1 MAVNVVPYVFAQYTH
16 QLIAVVLALSVLWK
30 NSKVHTTSMNEPV
43 MTSEIGPEG
52 VDRQYNI
59 QSVLSQETK
68 DIVETFESSSEDS
81 EEEDEV
87 MTSLQVK
94 A

>member
-43 MTSEIGPEG
+43 RTSEIGPEG
-52 VDRQYNI
+52 VDR
-59 QSVLSQETK
+59 
-68 DIVETFESSSEDS
+68 
-81 EEEDEV
+81 
-87 MTSLQVK
+87 
-94 A
+94 